1 MMRLA
6 LALALT
12 LALAPLAGCASETAQ
27 AKPAPV
33 AAQKTSTADD
43 PKAVCVATMT
53 KARECTDDYIPA
65 LVDARAQADV
75 PPGIADQVKKDRDAV
90 IAQAKQEWAT
100 DSKDENIAA
109 MCDKIA
115 GETGSDA
122 DAGTGWATAKD
133 CNAKACKEYTSC
145 VMPLFAKH
153 FRK

>member
-1 MMRLA
+1 MKLGFA
-6 LALALT
+6 LA

-27 AKPAPV
+27 AKPAPT
-33 AAQKTSTADD
+33 AATKASTPSGAD

-75 PPGIADQVKKDRDAV
+75 PPGIADEVKKDRDGV
-90 IAQAKQEWAT
+90 IKEAMGEWKT
-100 DSKDENIAA
+100 DSQDANIAA
-109 MCDKIA
+109 MCDKM
-115 GETGSDA
+115 
-122 DAGTGWATAKD
+122 ATDPSVPAEDITAAKD
-133 CNAKACKEYTSC
+133 CNAKACKEFTSC

>member
-1 MMRLA
+1 MRLA
-6 LALALT
+6 LALS

-33 AAQKTSTADD
+33 AATKASTADD
-43 PKAVCVATMT
+43 PKSVCVATMT

-75 PPGIADQVKKDRDAV
+75 PPGIADQVKKDRDGV
-90 IAQAKQEWAT
+90 IKEAMGEWKT
-100 DSKDENIAA
+100 DSQDANIAA
-109 MCDKIA
+109 MCEKMA
-115 GETGSDA
+115 GDPSVTPDDLMA
-122 DAGTGWATAKD
+122 AKD

>member
-1 MMRLA
+1 MKK

-12 LALAPLAGCASETAQ
+12 MALAACGSS
-27 AKPAPV
+27 KPAP
-33 AAQKTSTADD
+33 ATSAPKTSTADD

-75 PPGIADQVKKDRDAV
+75 PPGIADQVKKDRDGV
-90 IAQAKQEWAT
+90 IKEAMGEWKT
-100 DSKDENIAA
+100 DSQDANIAA
-109 MCDKIA
+109 MCEKMA
-115 GETGSDA
+115 GDPSVTPDDLTA
-122 DAGTGWATAKD
+122 AKD